1 MRTEKVETVNLLLF
15 GGVLVQ
21 RGAENSGSSS
31 WGAWGSREMEEIA
44 MYLCA
49 NESNVQHHPLLRL
62 PLQWL
67 SHLFS
72 YVCILQSFLQKPL
85 RVVLLNHK
93 PNNVMLSSYHT
104 LDKTQ
109 RLYHDL
115 SDSAWLTL
123 LPHLLLL
130 IPSDTQLQPRQ
141 PPCFSSDAPSIL
153 LAQGFALAVPSAGT
167 LPHILAGL
175 ASAPN
180 VTSSVLV

>member
-1 MRTEKVETVNLLLF
+1 
-15 GGVLVQ
+15 
-21 RGAENSGSSS
+21 
-31 WGAWGSREMEEIA
+31 MEEIA

-49 NESNVQHHPLLRL
+49 NGSNVQHHPLLHL

-72 YVCILQSFLQKPL
+72 SVCILQSFLQKPL
-85 RVVLLNHK
+85 LVVLLNHK

-104 LDKTQ
+104 LDKIQ

-115 SDSAWLTL
+115 SDPAWLTRFL
-123 LPHLLLL
+123 HFLLL

-153 LAQGFALAVPSAGT
+153 LTQGFAPAVPSAGT
-167 LPHILAGL
+167 LPHIFAGL
-175 ASAPN
+175 ASTPN
-180 VTSSVLV
+180 VTYSVLV